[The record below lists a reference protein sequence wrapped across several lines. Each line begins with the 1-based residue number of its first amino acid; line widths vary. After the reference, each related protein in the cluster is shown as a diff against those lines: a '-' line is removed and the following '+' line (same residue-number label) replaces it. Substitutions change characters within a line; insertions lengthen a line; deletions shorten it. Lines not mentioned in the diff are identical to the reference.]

1 MTMRAI
7 NASLHYSFPLE
18 PTNSHKMASSSNNS
32 QSPSGTNERVKLN
45 DAMQRRLPGLKP
57 TFTHTGSGPDNEKL
71 WVATYT
77 ITWPN
82 GEWRSF
88 QGTEYSTKDA
98 ATESAAATT
107 RAWVE
112 ANYQV
117 IRTLSDTLVLEV
129 EPTSPIVR

>member
-1 MTMRAI
+1 MRAI

-18 PTNSHKMASSSNNS
+18 PTNSHNMASSSSNNS
-32 QSPSGTNERVKLN
+32 QSPSGANERVKLN

-57 TFTHTGSGPDNEKL
+57 AFTHTGSGPDHEQR
-71 WVATYT
+71 WVTTYT

-82 GEWRSF
+82 GQSLSF
-88 QGTEYSTKDA
+88 HGTKSTTKDA
-98 ATESAAATT
+98 AAESAAATT